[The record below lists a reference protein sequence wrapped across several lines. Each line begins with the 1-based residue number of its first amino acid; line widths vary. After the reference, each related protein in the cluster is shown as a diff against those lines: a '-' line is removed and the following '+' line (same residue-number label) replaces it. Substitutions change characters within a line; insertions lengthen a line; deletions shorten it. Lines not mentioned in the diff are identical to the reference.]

1 MKLFI
6 TLAWRNIWRNKRR
19 TLISMSS
26 VLFAVMLAITFY
38 SMEKGTYDRM
48 IESMVTY
55 STGYLQVQD
64 VLFEEEPSMDNAMLF
79 DESLKKILDDMS
91 NQIALYVPRIQN
103 FALVATDDQTR
114 GIMVLGIDP
123 LKESQLN
130 NLTDD
135 VAEGSFLDPD
145 DDDIVVAQGLAG
157 ILGVSVGDTI
167 TLLGQGFQGATAAGR
182 YAIKGLAD
190 LRLPEMNNNT
200 IYMSL
205 PAAQWFYM
213 AEDRLTSLLIMP
225 HNPRHSRAVVN
236 ELNQRLDTEW
246 YRALHWEEMLEDLLR
261 LMKFD
266 IAGTMVMM
274 MILYIVVAFGIYGT
288 IMTMMIERQRE
299 FAMLISLGMK
309 RGQLAVICFFESLFI
324 SISGALAGILVA
336 VPVVVYFKLF
346 PITFTGEMA
355 DTFADM
361 GFEPV
366 LPFSADPW
374 VFVSQALVVLAIA
387 SVIGLY
393 PVRKAYTLDIMKVK
407 K

>member
-79 DESLKKILDDMS
+79 DESLKKILDNMS

-182 YAIKGLAD
+182 YAIKGLID
-190 LRLPEMNNNT
+190 LRLPEMTNNT

-213 AEDRLTSLLIMP
+213 ADDRLTSLIIMP
-225 HNPRHSRAVVN
+225 HNPRHSRAIVN
-236 ELNQRLDTEW
+236 DLNQRLDPEW
-246 YRALHWEEMLEDLLR
+246 YRAVHWEEMLEDLLR

-288 IMTMMIERQRE
+288 ILTMMIERQRE

-387 SVIGLY
+387 FVIGLY
-393 PVRKAYTLDIMKVK
+393 PIRKAYTLNIMKVK

>member
-387 SVIGLY
+387 FVIGLY
-393 PVRKAYTLDIMKVK
+393 PIRKAYTLDIMKVK

>member
-157 ILGVSVGDTI
+157 ILGVGVGDTI

-213 AEDRLTSLLIMP
+213 AEDRLT
-225 HNPRHSRAVVN
+225 
-236 ELNQRLDTEW
+236 
-246 YRALHWEEMLEDLLR
+246 
-261 LMKFD
+261 
-266 IAGTMVMM
+266 
-274 MILYIVVAFGIYGT
+274 
-288 IMTMMIERQRE
+288 
-299 FAMLISLGMK
+299 
-309 RGQLAVICFFESLFI
+309 
-324 SISGALAGILVA
+324 
-336 VPVVVYFKLF
+336 
-346 PITFTGEMA
+346 
-355 DTFADM
+355 
-361 GFEPV
+361 
-366 LPFSADPW
+366 
-374 VFVSQALVVLAIA
+374 
-387 SVIGLY
+387 
-393 PVRKAYTLDIMKVK
+393 
-407 K
+407 

>member
-1 MKLFI
+1 
-6 TLAWRNIWRNKRR
+6 
-19 TLISMSS
+19 
-26 VLFAVMLAITFY
+26 
-38 SMEKGTYDRM
+38 
-48 IESMVTY
+48 
-55 STGYLQVQD
+55 
-64 VLFEEEPSMDNAMLF
+64 
-79 DESLKKILDDMS
+79 
-91 NQIALYVPRIQN
+91 
-103 FALVATDDQTR
+103 
-114 GIMVLGIDP
+114 
-123 LKESQLN
+123 
-130 NLTDD
+130 
-135 VAEGSFLDPD
+135 
-145 DDDIVVAQGLAG
+145 
-157 ILGVSVGDTI
+157 
-167 TLLGQGFQGATAAGR
+167 
-182 YAIKGLAD
+182 
-190 LRLPEMNNNT
+190 
-200 IYMSL
+200 
-205 PAAQWFYM
+205 
-213 AEDRLTSLLIMP
+213 MP

-288 IMTMMIERQRE
+288 ILTMMIERQRE

-309 RGQLAVICFFESLFI
+309 RRQLAVICFFESLFI
-324 SISGALAGILVA
+324 SISGAFVGILVA
-336 VPVVVYFKLF
+336 VPVVGYFNVF

-355 DTFADM
+355 DTFVDM

-387 SVIGLY
+387 FVIGLY

>member
-1 MKLFI
+1 MKLFL

-38 SMEKGTYDRM
+38 SMEKGSYDRM

-55 STGYLQVQD
+55 STGYLQIQD

-79 DESLKKILDDMS
+79 DESIKNVLDDLPY
-91 NQIALYVPRIQN
+91 QIELYVPRIQN

-114 GIMVLGIDP
+114 GIMVLGVDHQ
-123 LKESQLN
+123 KESRLN

-135 VAEGSFLDPD
+135 VAEGEFLDPD
-145 DDDIVVAQGLAG
+145 DDDIVIAQGLAG
-157 ILGVSVGDTI
+157 ILGVGVGDTI

-182 YAIKGLAD
+182 YAIKGLID

-213 AEDRLTSLLIMP
+213 AEDRITSLIIMP
-225 HNPRHSRAVVN
+225 QNPRHSRAIVN
-236 ELNQRLDTEW
+236 ELNHRLDPEW

-288 IMTMMIERQRE
+288 ILTMMIERQRE

-324 SISGALAGILVA
+324 SISGALVVILVA
-336 VPVVVYFKLF
+336 IPVVGYFNLF
-346 PITFTGEMA
+346 PITFTGELA
-355 DTFADM
+355 DTFIDM

-366 LPFSADPW
+366 LPFSAAPW

-387 SVIGLY
+387 FVIGLY
-393 PVRKAYTLDIMKVK
+393 PVRKAYALDIMKVK

>member
-38 SMEKGTYDRM
+38 SMEKGAYDRM

-79 DESLKKILDDMS
+79 DESVKSVLDDLS
-91 NQIALYVPRIQN
+91 HQIELYVPRIQN
-103 FALVATDDQTR
+103 FALVATDVQTR

-123 LKESQLN
+123 RKESRLN

-135 VAEGSFLDPD
+135 VAEGDFLDPG
-145 DDDIVVAQGLAG
+145 DDDIVIAQGLAG
-157 ILGVSVGDTI
+157 ILGVGVGDTI
-167 TLLGQGFQGATAAGR
+167 TLLGQGFQGTTAAGR
-182 YAIKGLAD
+182 YAIKGLVD

-213 AEDRLTSLLIMP
+213 ADDRLTSLIIMP
-225 HNPRHSRAVVN
+225 HNPRHSRAIVN
-236 ELNQRLDTEW
+236 ELNQRLDPEW
-246 YRALHWEEMLEDLLR
+246 YRTLHWEEMLEDLLR

-288 IMTMMIERQRE
+288 ILTMMIERQRE

-309 RGQLAVICFFESLFI
+309 RRQLAVICFFESLFI
-324 SISGALAGILVA
+324 SISGAFVGILVA
-336 VPVVVYFKLF
+336 VPVVGYFNVF

-355 DTFADM
+355 DTFTDM

-387 SVIGLY
+387 FVIGLY

>member
-387 SVIGLY
+387 FVIGLY
-393 PVRKAYTLDIMKVK
+393 PIRKAYTLNIMKVK

>member
-355 DTFADM
+355 DTFTDM

-387 SVIGLY
+387 FVIGLY
-393 PVRKAYTLDIMKVK
+393 PIRKAYTLDIMKVK

>member
-1 MKLFI
+1 MKLFL

-38 SMEKGTYDRM
+38 SMEKGTYNRM

-79 DESLKKILDDMS
+79 DESVKSVLDDLS
-91 NQIALYVPRIQN
+91 HQIELYVPRIQN

-123 LKESQLN
+123 FKESRLN

-135 VAEGSFLDPD
+135 VVAGDFLDPD
-145 DDDIVVAQGLAG
+145 DADIVVAKGLAG
-157 ILGVSVGDTI
+157 ILGVGVGDTI
-167 TLLGQGFQGATAAGR
+167 TLLGQGFQGTTAAGM
-182 YAIKGLAD
+182 YAIKGLID

-225 HNPRHSRAVVN
+225 YNPRHSRAIVN
-236 ELNQRLDTEW
+236 ELNQRLDPEW
-246 YRALHWEEMLEDLLR
+246 YRAIHWEEMLEDLLR

-324 SISGALAGILVA
+324 SVSGAVVGILVA
-336 VPVVVYFKLF
+336 IPVVVYFKLF
-346 PITFTGEMA
+346 PVTFTGEMA
-355 DTFADM
+355 ETFVDM

-387 SVIGLY
+387 FVIGLY
-393 PVRKAYTLDIMKVK
+393 PIRKAYTLDIMKVK